1 MEATKE
7 IKIILYIL
15 VVMVGLQ
22 MGFTFNKL
30 NMMEDKIEAIT
41 MESDSTLAIGR
52 YSPYKDD
59 FGFKILDTATGEIW
73 RKWTLYAKDDSTRT
87 SNEVRWSRDYPK
99 VGEVGFPQFGSPQY

>member
-15 VVMVGLQ
+15 VVMVGMQ

-41 MESDSTLAIGR
+41 MESDSTPTAGR
-52 YSPYKDD
+52 YALSMDSRGD
-59 FGFKILDTATGEIW
+59 FKMLDTATGAIW
-73 RKWTLYAKDDSTRT
+73 DRGSWEDERRW
-87 SNEVRWSRDYPK
+87 VRHFPE
-99 VGEVGFPQFGSPQY
+99 VGEKGFSVYIDKQTEKEMNK

>member
-15 VVMVGLQ
+15 VVMVGMQ

-41 MESDSTLAIGR
+41 SATDSEDVYLIETDSSCDTLW
-52 YSPYKDD
+52 K
-59 FGFKILDTATGEIW
+59 K
-73 RKWTLYAKDDSTRT
+73 
-87 SNEVRWSRDYPK
+87 
-99 VGEVGFPQFGSPQY
+99 

>member
-15 VVMVGLQ
+15 VVMVCMQ

-41 MESDSTLAIGR
+41 ITTASEDVYLIETDSSGDTLW
-52 YSPYKDD
+52 K
-59 FGFKILDTATGEIW
+59 K
-73 RKWTLYAKDDSTRT
+73 
-87 SNEVRWSRDYPK
+87 
-99 VGEVGFPQFGSPQY
+99 

>member
-15 VVMVGLQ
+15 VVMVGMQ

-41 MESDSTLAIGR
+41 ITTASEDVYLIEADSSGDTLW
-52 YSPYKDD
+52 K
-59 FGFKILDTATGEIW
+59 K
-73 RKWTLYAKDDSTRT
+73 
-87 SNEVRWSRDYPK
+87 
-99 VGEVGFPQFGSPQY
+99 

>member
-15 VVMVGLQ
+15 VVMVGMQ

-41 MESDSTLAIGR
+41 MESDSTLTIGR
-52 YSPYKDD
+52 YSHYRDNS
-59 FGFKILDTATGEIW
+59 GLKIIDTATGETW
-73 RKWTLYAKDDSTRT
+73 RKGLVRVEDDSTLT
-87 SNEVRWSRDYPK
+87 VNERRWVRSFPK
-99 VGEVGFPQFGSPQY
+99 VGEVGFPQY